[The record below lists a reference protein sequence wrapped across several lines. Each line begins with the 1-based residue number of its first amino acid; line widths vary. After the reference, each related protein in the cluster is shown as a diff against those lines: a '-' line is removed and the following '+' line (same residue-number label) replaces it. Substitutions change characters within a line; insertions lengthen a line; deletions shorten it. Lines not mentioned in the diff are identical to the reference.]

1 MFCEIPDLLSAAEVA
16 ELREMAARLRFVDGR
31 VTNPDSQVKNNLQGD
46 LADPLHER
54 ASHLL
59 RGALS
64 RNPRFVAFAFPKLM
78 APPALSLYR
87 PGMNYGAHADAA
99 FLPIGARPI
108 RADLSCTI
116 FLTELED
123 YDGGELSVRLGTR
136 EVDFKLR
143 PGGAVVYPSTTI
155 HQVRPVTRGERLC
168 GITFIESDV
177 VDRAGRELLFELN
190 DILATEGEKLS
201 WDARTRLSH
210 VATSL
215 HRQWGDA
222 G

>member
-1 MFCEIPDLLSAAEVA
+1 MFCEIPDLLTAAEVA
-16 ELREMAARLRFVDGR
+16 DLRQAAARLRFVDGR
-31 VTNPDSQVKNNLQGD
+31 VTNPDSRVKNNLQGD
-46 LADPLHER
+46 LADPLHQQASQQLR
-54 ASHLL
+54 A
-59 RGALS
+59 ALGRS
-64 RNPRFVAFAFPKLM
+64 ARFVAFAFPKLM

-87 PGMNYGAHADAA
+87 PGMTYGAHADAA
-99 FLPIGARPI
+99 FLPIGPRPV

-116 FLTELED
+116 FLTDPAD

-136 EVDFKLR
+136 EVDFKLP
-143 PGGAVVYPSTTI
+143 PGGAIVYPSTTI

-168 GITFIESDV
+168 GITFIESEI

-190 DILATEGEKLS
+190 DVLATEGDRLTWE
-201 WDARTRLSH
+201 ARTRLSH

>member
-1 MFCEIPDLLSAAEVA
+1 MFCEIPDLLTPAEVS
-16 ELREMAARLRFVDGR
+16 ELRGLAARLRFVDGR
-31 VTNPDSQVKNNLQGD
+31 VTNPDSQVKHNLQGD
-46 LADPLHER
+46 LADPLHEQ
-54 ASHLL
+54 ASKIL

-64 RNPRFVAFAFPKLM
+64 RHPRFVAFAFPKLM
-78 APPALSLYR
+78 APPTLSLYR

-108 RADLSCTI
+108 RADLSCTV
-116 FLTELED
+116 FLTEPED

-136 EVDFKLR
+136 EVDFKPP
-143 PGGAVVYPSTTI
+143 PGAAVIYPSTTI
-155 HQVRPVTRGERLC
+155 HQVRPVTHGERLC

-177 VDRAGRELLFELN
+177 VDRQGRELLFELN
-190 DILATEGEKLS
+190 DILATEGDKLS
-201 WDARTRLSH
+201 WEARTRLSH

>member
-1 MFCEIPDLLSAAEVA
+1 MFCEIPDLLTAAEVA
-16 ELREMAARLRFVDGR
+16 ELRALATRLRFVDGR

-46 LADPLHER
+46 LSDPQHER
-54 ASHLL
+54 ASGIL
-59 RGALS
+59 RAALS
-64 RNPRFVAFAFPKLM
+64 RNPVFVAFAFPKLM

-99 FLPIGARPI
+99 FLPIGPRPI

-116 FLTELED
+116 FLTEPGD

-136 EVDFKLR
+136 EVDFKPP
-143 PGGAVVYPSTTI
+143 PGAAVLYPSTTI

-168 GITFIESDV
+168 GITFIESDI
-177 VDRAGRELLFELN
+177 VDRNGRELLFELN
-190 DILATEGEKLS
+190 DILATEGERLT
-201 WDARTRLSH
+201 WEARTRLSH

>member
-1 MFCEIPDLLSAAEVA
+1 MFLEIPDLLTTAEVA
-16 ELREMAARLRFVDGR
+16 ELRQIASRLRFVDGK
-31 VTNPDSQVKNNLQGD
+31 VSNPGSQVKNNLQADMG
-46 LADPLHER
+46 DPLHER
-54 ASHLL
+54 ASGLM
-59 RGALS
+59 RTALS
-64 RNPRFVAFAFPKLM
+64 RSPSFVGFAFPKLM
-78 APPALSLYR
+78 APPLLSLYR

-99 FLPIGARPI
+99 FLPLGGRPI

-116 FLTELED
+116 FLTEPAD

-136 EVDFKLR
+136 EVDFKPA
-143 PGGAVVYPSTTI
+143 PGGAVLYPSTTI
-155 HQVRPVTRGERLC
+155 HQVKPVTRGERLC
-168 GITFIESDV
+168 GITFIESEI
-177 VDRAGRELLFELN
+177 VDRNGRELLFELN
-190 DILATEGEKLS
+190 DVLTTEGERLT

>member
-1 MFCEIPDLLSAAEVA
+1 MFCEIPDLLTPAEVS
-16 ELREMAARLRFVDGR
+16 ELRGLAARLRFVDGR
-31 VTNPDSQVKNNLQGD
+31 VTNPDSQVKHNLQGD
-46 LADPLHER
+46 LADPQHEQ
-54 ASHLL
+54 ASKIL

-64 RNPRFVAFAFPKLM
+64 RHPRFVAFAFPKLM
-78 APPALSLYR
+78 APPTLSLYR

-108 RADLSCTI
+108 RADLSCTV
-116 FLTELED
+116 FLTDPED

-136 EVDFKLR
+136 EVDFK
-143 PGGAVVYPSTTI
+143 PGPGAAVIYPSTTI

-177 VDRAGRELLFELN
+177 VDRVGRELLFELN
-190 DILATEGEKLS
+190 HILATEGDRLTWET
-201 WDARTRLSH
+201 RTRLSH

>member
-1 MFCEIPDLLSAAEVA
+1 MFREIPDLLTPAEVA
-16 ELREMAARLRFVDGR
+16 ELRQLTTRLRFVDGR

-46 LADPLHER
+46 LGDPQHER
-54 ASHLL
+54 ASGLL
-59 RGALS
+59 RAALS
-64 RNPRFVAFAFPKLM
+64 RNPDFVAFAFPKLM

-99 FLPIGARPI
+99 FLPIGPRSI

-116 FLTELED
+116 FLTEPGD

-136 EVDFKLR
+136 EVDFKPP
-143 PGGAVVYPSTTI
+143 PGAAVLYPSTTI
-155 HQVRPVTRGERLC
+155 HQVKPVMRGERLC
-168 GITFIESDV
+168 GITFIESDI
-177 VDRAGRELLFELN
+177 VDRNGRELLFELN
-190 DILATEGEKLS
+190 DILATEGERLT
-201 WDARTRLSH
+201 WEARTRLSH
-210 VATSL
+210 VSTSL

>member
-1 MFCEIPDLLSAAEVA
+1 MFCEIPDLLTPAEVA
-16 ELREMAARLRFVDGR
+16 ELRGLAAGLRFVDGR

-46 LADPLHER
+46 LGDPFHDQ
-54 ASHLL
+54 ASKIL

-64 RNPRFVAFAFPKLM
+64 RHPTFVAFAFPKLM

-99 FLPIGARPI
+99 FLPISARPI

-116 FLTELED
+116 FLTD
-123 YDGGELSVRLGTR
+123 PDQYDGGELSVRLGTR
-136 EVDFKLR
+136 EVDFKPA
-143 PGGAVVYPSTTI
+143 PGAAVVYPSTTI

-168 GITFIESDV
+168 GITFIESSI
-177 VDRAGRELLFELN
+177 VDRTGRELLFELN
-190 DILATEGEKLS
+190 EVLAEEGGKLS

>member
-1 MFCEIPDLLSAAEVA
+1 MFCEIPDLLTPAEVT
-16 ELREMAARLRFVDGR
+16 ELRQLATRLRFVDGR

-46 LADPLHER
+46 LGDPQHER
-54 ASHLL
+54 ASGLL
-59 RGALS
+59 RAALS
-64 RNPRFVAFAFPKLM
+64 RNLRFVAFAFPKLM

-116 FLTELED
+116 FLTEPGD

-136 EVDFKLR
+136 EVDFKPA
-143 PGGAVVYPSTTI
+143 PGAAVIYPSTTI

-168 GITFIESDV
+168 GITFIESDI
-177 VDRAGRELLFELN
+177 VDRAGRKLLFELN
-190 DILATEGEKLS
+190 DILATEGERLT
-201 WDARTRLSH
+201 WEARTRLSH

>member
-1 MFCEIPDLLSAAEVA
+1 MFCEIPDLLTADEVA
-16 ELREMAARLRFVDGR
+16 QLREIAGRLRFVDGR
-31 VTNPDSQVKNNLQGD
+31 VTNPDSQVKNNLQGQPG
-46 LADPLHER
+46 DPLHER
-54 ASHLL
+54 ASGILL
-59 RGALS
+59 DGLR
-64 RNPRFVAFAFPKLM
+64 RNAGFIAFAFPKM
-78 APPALSLYR
+78 VAPPALSLYR

-99 FLPIGARPI
+99 FLPIGARPL

-116 FLTELED
+116 FLTEPGD

-136 EVDFKLR
+136 EMDFKPP
-143 PGGAVVYPSTTI
+143 PGGAVLYPSTTI
-155 HQVRPVTRGERLC
+155 HQVKAVTRGERLC
-168 GITFIESDV
+168 GITFIESDI
-177 VDRAGRELLFELN
+177 VDRNGRELLFELN
-190 DILATEGEKLS
+190 DVLAAEGERLS

>member
-16 ELREMAARLRFVDGR
+16 ELRQLAGRLRFVDGR

-46 LADPLHER
+46 LGDPLHEH
-54 ASHLL
+54 ASKLL
-59 RGALS
+59 RSALS
-64 RNPRFVAFAFPKLM
+64 RHPRFVAFVFPKLM

-108 RADLSCTI
+108 RADLSCTV
-116 FLTELED
+116 FLTEPED

-136 EVDFKLR
+136 EVDFKPA
-143 PGGAVVYPSTTI
+143 PGTAVVYPSTTI

-190 DILATEGEKLS
+190 EILATEGDKLS
-201 WDARTRLSH
+201 WEARTRLSH